1 MHSAADGSC
10 FLIMAKFVL
19 NDTLTRS
26 KREVYAEDGETLRFY
41 CCGPTVYGPAHIGN
55 FRTFIV
61 QDTFRRV
68 AELSGLKTKHVRNI
82 TDVDDKTI
90 RESVREGKSLKDFTG
105 YWRGLFDRD
114 CAALNLLTPHI
125 EPSAVEHIPEQVAL
139 IEKLVTSGHA
149 YQGNDGSVYFKVS
162 AFEGYGKLSHLEN
175 RELKLGASANDS
187 DEYEKESLADF
198 ALWKARKPEDG
209 DNFWESPWG
218 QGRPGWH
225 LECSAMGMKY
235 LSESFDLHAGGV
247 DLCFPHHDN
256 EIAQSEAATG
266 KTFSRHWFH
275 SEHLMVEGQ
284 KMSKSLKNLY
294 TLDDINH
301 GRRDGIDGAA
311 PGYSAAELRFEMLSG
326 YYRQKMNF
334 TWDGLRAARIN
345 LERIAAFVHLL
356 EALSGR
362 AMSDY
367 AATLATSATDAGAFS
382 DAWAA
387 LLDDLNTPSALGL
400 LNSAMK
406 PLEKRASSG
415 DVSAEEAG
423 ELLDGLSLLVHAFG
437 WELPA
442 ARKKAAAAEVPA
454 NVQDLADKRVAARSA
469 KDWSASDALR
479 DEIAALGWQV
489 KDGKDGYELTKLD

>member
-1 MHSAADGSC
+1 
-10 FLIMAKFVL
+10 MAQFVL

-26 KREVYAEDGETLRFY
+26 KREVYADDGDSLRFY
-41 CCGPTVYGPAHIGN
+41 CCGPTVYGPSHIGN

-61 QDTFRRV
+61 QDLFRRV
-68 AELSGLKTKHVRNI
+68 AELSGLKTRHVRNI

-90 RESVREGKSLKDFTG
+90 RESLKEGKTLKEFTA
-105 YWRGLFDRD
+105 YWYGLFARD
-114 CAALNLLTPHI
+114 CQALNLLPPHV

-139 IEKLVTSGHA
+139 IEKLMDSGHA
-149 YQGNDGSVYFKVS
+149 YQGADGSVYFKVS
-162 AFEGYGKLSHLEN
+162 AFENYGRLSHLDK
-175 RELKLGASANDS
+175 RELKFGASANDS

-235 LSESFDLHAGGV
+235 LTESFDLHAGGV

-266 KTFSRHWFH
+266 KTFARHWFH
-275 SEHLMVEGQ
+275 SEHLMVEGS

-301 GRRDGIDGAA
+301 GRRGGVDGAA

-326 YYRQKMNF
+326 HYRQKMNF

-345 LERIAAFVHLL
+345 LERIAAFAHRL
-356 EALSGR
+356 ETLAGR
-362 AMSDY
+362 TMGDY
-367 AATLATSATDAGAFS
+367 AAALEWAKSGMSNAFAE
-382 DAWAA
+382 AWAA
-387 LLDDLNTPSALGL
+387 LLDDLNTPSALGR
-400 LNSAMK
+400 LNTAMK
-406 PLEKRASSG
+406 PLEKRAIAG
-415 DVSAEEAG
+415 DVSADEAG
-423 ELLDGLSLLVHAFG
+423 EWLDGLAVLVHAFG

-442 ARKKAAAAEVPA
+442 VEEETAADVPAEV
-454 NVQDLADKRVAARSA
+454 QELAEKRTAARAA
-469 KDWSASDALR
+469 KDWAASDALR
-479 DEIAALGWQV
+479 DAIAALGWQV